1 MKCYRTIVDYSELRS
16 DNPSWISGVVFV
28 VVVVTSS
35 PGRMIVHQ
43 MNIALAIEVVRWY
56 QSYVNVFV
64 LVENQ
69 FPFHQNFV
77 PRNTVTQSWAL

>member
-28 VVVVTSS
+28 VVVTSS
-35 PGRMIVHQ
+35 PCRMIVHQ

-56 QSYVNVFV
+56 LSYVNVFV

-69 FPFHQNFV
+69 FQFHQNFV
-77 PRNTVTQSWAL
+77 PRNTASQSWAL